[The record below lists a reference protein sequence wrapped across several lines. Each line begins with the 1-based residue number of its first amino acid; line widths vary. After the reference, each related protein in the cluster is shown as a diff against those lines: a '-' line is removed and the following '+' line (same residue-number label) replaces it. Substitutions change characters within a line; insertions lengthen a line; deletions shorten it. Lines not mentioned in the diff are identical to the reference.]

1 MSEPRCLAWVA
12 PELLSPLCRLPNFAL
27 SLLCSAASQPLSTR
41 LDLQNNSTRSLSPQ
55 PLIRAHF
62 DPLPSSA
69 SLGVFR
75 PSSPLHLRHPLAL
88 PSLPLS
94 PRSTTAMPRVGPEDE
109 NYVPRGPYVWGF
121 PLGDLNFQAF
131 SSKKMFDPRWH
142 LRKERF
148 IAYQVAMLVCLAAE
162 CTATYSLDK
171 YEDLQTHIESR
182 FSPAHLY
189 QNDLIDM
196 EISTIV
202 FCVAVACLFGA
213 DFFFLLQFP
222 RRVYPKWYQ
231 TTKKVLAVV
240 ITLGIFACAL
250 GSTVRPPS
258 PPSPVFPPTNPRPR
272 LIEQIVIARNS
283 AILSHVSP
291 SVARAATDYYYR
303 PPLRYKDWAV
313 NVAWVVL
320 LWVGW
325 VGCVAA

>member
-1 MSEPRCLAWVA
+1 
-12 PELLSPLCRLPNFAL
+12 
-27 SLLCSAASQPLSTR
+27 
-41 LDLQNNSTRSLSPQ
+41 
-55 PLIRAHF
+55 
-62 DPLPSSA
+62 
-69 SLGVFR
+69 
-75 PSSPLHLRHPLAL
+75 
-88 PSLPLS
+88 
-94 PRSTTAMPRVGPEDE
+94 MPRVGPEDD
-109 NYVPRGPYVWGF
+109 NYLPRGPYVWGF
-121 PLGDLNFQAF
+121 PLGDLNLQAF

-171 YEDLQTHIESR
+171 YEALQTHIESR

-240 ITLGIFACAL
+240 ITLGVLACAV
-250 GSTVRPPS
+250 GSTV
-258 PPSPVFPPTNPRPR
+258 V
-272 LIEQIVIARNS
+272 VARNS
-283 AILSHVSP
+283 AILGRVP
-291 SVARAATDYYYR
+291 ASVAQAAVEYYYR

-313 NVAWVVL
+313 NVAYVVL
-320 LWVGW
+320 LWIGW
-325 VGCVAA
+325 VGCVVATVFMFLAADYDAIHGTSPRPISLLPTTTTSSSQPPSSQPPSSTSLPPNALAETEKLRLPGVPAPHHVSIQRVREQGGTEAVRMEMDHETFEGRGRSGSVVSPVERAGTV

>member
-1 MSEPRCLAWVA
+1 
-12 PELLSPLCRLPNFAL
+12 
-27 SLLCSAASQPLSTR
+27 
-41 LDLQNNSTRSLSPQ
+41 
-55 PLIRAHF
+55 
-62 DPLPSSA
+62 
-69 SLGVFR
+69 
-75 PSSPLHLRHPLAL
+75 
-88 PSLPLS
+88 
-94 PRSTTAMPRVGPEDE
+94 MPRVGPEHE

-171 YEDLQTHIESR
+171 YEDLQKHIESR

-202 FCVAVACLFGA
+202 LCVAVACLFGA

-231 TTKKVLAVV
+231 TTKKVLAVI

-250 GSTVRPPS
+250 GST
-258 PPSPVFPPTNPRPR
+258 
-272 LIEQIVIARNS
+272 IVVARNS
-283 AILSHVSP
+283 AILGHVSP
-291 SVARAATDYYYR
+291 SVARVAVEYYFR

-313 NVAWVVL
+313 NIAWVVL
-320 LWVGW
+320 LWIGW
-325 VGCVAA
+325 VGCVAATVVMFLAADYDAVHGTSPRAIPLLPTSSSSPSSQPPSSTSLPPNTASEKIYLPVPAPHHVSLQRVHEEGVGQAVRMEMDHETFEGRGREGSVVTPTRRAEAEQRV

>member
-1 MSEPRCLAWVA
+1 
-12 PELLSPLCRLPNFAL
+12 
-27 SLLCSAASQPLSTR
+27 
-41 LDLQNNSTRSLSPQ
+41 
-55 PLIRAHF
+55 
-62 DPLPSSA
+62 
-69 SLGVFR
+69 
-75 PSSPLHLRHPLAL
+75 
-88 PSLPLS
+88 
-94 PRSTTAMPRVGPEDE
+94 MPRVGPEDE

-250 GSTVRPPS
+250 GST
-258 PPSPVFPPTNPRPR
+258 
-272 LIEQIVIARNS
+272 IVIARNS

-325 VGCVAA
+325 VGCVAATVVMFLAADYDAIHGTLPPPLSLLPSTSTSQPPSTSSLPPNTPAEATTEKIHLPVPSPHHVSLQRVREEGGTEALRMEMDHETFEGRGRSGSVVSPVEGGRRRAEERV